1 MAQPRQSGCV
11 VGKHADHVPPGP
23 SSLISQQTDDKP
35 DVDNYSNELENVN
48 MQRSRPILIGRK
60 CLARRI
66 DFEHG
71 KPKQQQLL
79 ACDTPSEGQIRAP
92 AADAPVGRIGQDC
105 CHWFARNQQADRPTP
120 KRLPKQTFKR
130 ALQHS
135 KVLAKNFIR
144 DVNTFLMPPA
154 I

>member
-1 MAQPRQSGCV
+1 MAQPGQSGCV

-35 DVDNYSNELENVN
+35 DVDNYSDELENVN

-66 DFEHG
+66 NFEHG
-71 KPKQQQLL
+71 KPEQQQLL

-105 CHWFARNQQADRPTP
+105 FP
-120 KRLPKQTFKR
+120 KRNFER

-154 I
+154 F